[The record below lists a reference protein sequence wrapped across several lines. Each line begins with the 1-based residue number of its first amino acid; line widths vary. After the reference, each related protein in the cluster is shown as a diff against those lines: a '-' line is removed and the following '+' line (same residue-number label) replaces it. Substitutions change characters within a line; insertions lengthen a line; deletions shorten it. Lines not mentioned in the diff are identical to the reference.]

1 MMNFLNK
8 LKGINLKTLIREWST
23 VARREKLRPAA
34 SASKTLSKKL
44 EEHKIEIDKKENRIN
59 YLIERIEV
67 QKDIVKKVNQD
78 VIEHEELFSNPAN
91 SPPTLQRVLYSLSK
105 SSNSLLSF
113 AEASVNNWSQE
124 LTRKGI
130 GTYRLGCKYLNSIF
144 VLNP

>member
-23 VARREKLRPAA
+23 IARREKLRPAA
-34 SASKTLSKKL
+34 SASKTLSKKM
-44 EEHKIEIDKKENRIN
+44 EEHQIEIEKKENRIH

-105 SSNSLLSF
+105 SSNTLLSF
-113 AEASVNNWSQE
+113 AEASINNWSQE
-124 LTRKGI
+124 LTKKGI
-130 GTYRLGCKYLNSIF
+130 GTYRLGCKHLNSIF